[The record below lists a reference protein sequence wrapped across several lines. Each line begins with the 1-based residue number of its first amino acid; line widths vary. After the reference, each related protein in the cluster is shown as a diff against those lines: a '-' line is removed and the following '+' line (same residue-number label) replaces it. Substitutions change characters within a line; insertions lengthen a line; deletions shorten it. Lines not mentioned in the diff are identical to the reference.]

1 MSDTD
6 VIFFWKCYCVSL
18 FIVFIIVDYI
28 EMCIK
33 KLKNMRKS
41 YTLLSIN
48 IEIPMNDEDNEKL
61 KYLSYVYSE
70 NNVEYIRNA
79 IKEMVNNE

>member
-18 FIVFIIVDYI
+18 FIVFIVVDYI
-28 EMCIK
+28 DMCIK

-70 NNVEYIRNA
+70 NNVEYIRNT

>member
-6 VIFFWKCYCVSL
+6 VIFLWKCYCVSL
-18 FIVFIIVDYI
+18 FIVFIVIDYI
-28 EMCIK
+28 DMRIK
-33 KLKNMRKS
+33 KLENIRKS

-48 IEIPMNDEDNEKL
+48 IEISIDDEDSEKI

-70 NNVEYIRNA
+70 SDLEKYLRSSV
-79 IKEMVNNE
+79 KEMVK

>member
-18 FIVFIIVDYI
+18 FIVFIVVDYI

-70 NNVEYIRNA
+70 NNVEYIRNT

>member
-70 NNVEYIRNA
+70 NNVEYIRNT